1 MHRRMHARAQTTLK
15 QVETSVHHRLAL
27 FHCVVYSHKNV
38 VCQVTAYIIN
48 HIFHF
53 ILARVETYHQ
63 NVQILAQI
71 VFEFLKKYIN
81 VI

>member
-15 QVETSVHHRLAL
+15 QVETL
-27 FHCVVYSHKNV
+27 FRHCAVYSHKNV

-48 HIFHF
+48 HIFQF
-53 ILARVETYHQ
+53 ILARVETSHQ

-71 VFEFLKKYIN
+71 VFEILKKYIN